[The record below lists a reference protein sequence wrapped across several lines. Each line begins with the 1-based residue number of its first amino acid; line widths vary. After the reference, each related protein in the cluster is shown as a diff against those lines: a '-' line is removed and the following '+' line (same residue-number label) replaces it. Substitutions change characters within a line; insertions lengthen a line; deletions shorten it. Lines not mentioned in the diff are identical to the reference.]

1 MRGRSRHGRPS
12 SPPAESA
19 ALGARTQ
26 LRERRS
32 GPKMPPP
39 RRPRRQ
45 REPRNPLDLEPPQW
59 LLETEEWR
67 RGGEVVPSCVGG
79 REGESRQEYWQRGK
93 GGGAVHGV
101 GGSTSGECLEDQR
114 CCGSMVWGFLQD
126 HNQIKDCSTDL
137 GLCLQLGTTAV
148 SENRCTCIQL
158 IIHVLAYVST
168 HACKTHKRL
177 YLLIWARL
185 AMSASLSFTC

>member
-93 GGGAVHGV
+93 GGAAHGV
-101 GGSTSGECLEDQR
+101 GGSTSGGQVMRQLPPASIDALTRTARLIWGCVCTSADQTPMA
-114 CCGSMVWGFLQD
+114 G
-126 HNQIKDCSTDL
+126 
-137 GLCLQLGTTAV
+137 QLKVKRTWTGVFSRKA
-148 SENRCTCIQL
+148 
-158 IIHVLAYVST
+158 
-168 HACKTHKRL
+168 KRL
-177 YLLIWARL
+177 ARRGGGVDRWG
-185 AMSASLSFTC
+185 